1 MGPREG
7 LREGS
12 KSPLP
17 QLEPSIYGPSSPIE
31 GEREGKNESQL
42 ILGFRH
48 TDSQLKLGNVR
59 VSFGS
64 LRNIL
69 YF

>member
-17 QLEPSIYGPSSPIE
+17 HYEPSIYGPSSHIE
-31 GEREGKNESQL
+31 GEGEGKNESQL
-42 ILGFRH
+42 ILGFRY
-48 TDSQLKLGNVR
+48 TDSQLKTGKVR
-59 VSFGS
+59 VK
-64 LRNIL
+64 IL
-69 YF
+69 T